1 MYTISTAMLRL
12 HPKQPRYNP
21 LPSNS
26 LYRRNQL
33 IYTHINAKLNIKSTV
48 SSRSGL
54 SSGVT
59 LQSWTI
65 EENSDKIDGI

>member
-1 MYTISTAMLRL
+1 
-12 HPKQPRYNP
+12 
-21 LPSNS
+21 
-26 LYRRNQL
+26 
-33 IYTHINAKLNIKSTV
+33 V